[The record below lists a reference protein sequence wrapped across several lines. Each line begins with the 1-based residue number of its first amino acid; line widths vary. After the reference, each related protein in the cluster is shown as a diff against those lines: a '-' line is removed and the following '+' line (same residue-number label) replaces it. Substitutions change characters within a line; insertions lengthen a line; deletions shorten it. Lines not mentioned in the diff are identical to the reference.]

1 VQQRGEKEDKLEA
14 HILEE
19 GKEVMPQVGNKKY
32 PYTQAGKAAAAKAAK
47 KSGKPPV
54 RKASAPKR
62 GKPMSRRSY

>member
-1 VQQRGEKEDKLEA
+1 
-14 HILEE
+14 
-19 GKEVMPQVGNKKY
+19 MPQVGNKKY